1 MIGILKRYLLGDL
14 PRLRTE
20 VLAIFTKSARENAVT
35 PFRIGPKRAILIGDP
50 ALVRHVLV
58 ENQANYDKCTP
69 AFRSVSVALG
79 NGLLTSN
86 GAFWRRQRRIAQPAF
101 HADKLERLA
110 PIFSRLAAECGDR
123 WERAA
128 SEGTPVDACA
138 EMMRTTLEG
147 VAECLFGADL
157 SDKAAEIYRLFPT
170 ILNEL
175 ARRVTSGIALP
186 LWIPTQGNR
195 RLRAVLCEFQGI
207 VDGMIERK
215 RARIRQAVAEG
226 ASSPDLLTVLMSS
239 KDEESGESMS
249 DRQLRDEVMTMLI
262 AGHETTAN
270 ALSWIWYLL
279 DRHPE
284 EQERLLEEVVREL
297 GGETPS
303 FANINRLKRLRM
315 VFMEALRLY
324 PPVWMIDRRAL
335 GADRLGEI
343 SVSKGDLVIIS
354 SYALHRK
361 PDLWKDPDLFRP
373 ERFEPGHEEQTNKFA
388 YLPFGSG
395 PRVCMGM
402 GFAMIES
409 QIILATLLTRFRA
422 RLWEQSTI
430 LPRPIVTL
438 RPEKPVLLRLEKLN
452 V

>member
-1 MIGILKRYLLGDL
+1 
-14 PRLRTE
+14 
-20 VLAIFTKSARENAVT
+20 
-35 PFRIGPKRAILIGDP
+35 
-50 ALVRHVLV
+50 
-58 ENQANYDKCTP
+58 
-69 AFRSVSVALG
+69 
-79 NGLLTSN
+79 
-86 GAFWRRQRRIAQPAF
+86 
-101 HADKLERLA
+101 
-110 PIFSRLAAECGDR
+110 
-123 WERAA
+123 
-128 SEGTPVDACA
+128 
-138 EMMRTTLEG
+138 MMRTTLEG

-157 SDKAAEIYRLFPT
+157 SDKAADIYRLFPT

-175 ARRVTSGIALP
+175 ARRVTSGMALP

-195 RLRAVLCEFQGI
+195 GLRAALREFQGI

-215 RARIRQAVAEG
+215 RARISEAGEG
-226 ASSPDLLTVLMSS
+226 GSSSPDLLTVLMSS
-239 KDEESGESMS
+239 KDEETGETMS

-284 EQERLLEEVVREL
+284 EQEVLREEVVREL
-297 GGETPS
+297 AGETPS
-303 FANINRLKRLRM
+303 FANIHRLKRLRM

-335 GADRLGEI
+335 GPDRLGETP
-343 SVSKGDLVIIS
+343 VSKGDLVIIS
-354 SYALHRK
+354 SYAIHRK
-361 PDLWKDPDLFRP
+361 PGLWKDPDLFRP
-373 ERFEPGHEEQTNKFA
+373 ERFEPGHEEQPDKYA

-422 RLWEQSTI
+422 RLWEQGTI

-438 RPEKPVLLRLEKLN
+438 RPEKPVLLRLEKLTA
-452 V
+452 

>member
-1 MIGILKRYLLGDL
+1 MIGFLKHYLLGDL
-14 PRLRTE
+14 PRLRAE
-20 VLAIFTKSARENAVT
+20 VLAIFTESARENAVT
-35 PFRIGPKRAILIGDP
+35 PLRIGPKRGFLIGDP

-58 ENQANYDKCTP
+58 ENQANYDKRTP

-86 GAFWRRQRRIAQPAF
+86 GVFWRRQRRIAQPAF

-110 PIFSRLAAECGDR
+110 PIFSRLATECGNR

-128 SEGTPVDACA
+128 SEGKPVDACA

-157 SDKAAEIYRLFPT
+157 SDKAAEIYRLFPN

-195 RLRAVLCEFQGI
+195 RLRAALREFQGI
-207 VDGMIERK
+207 VHGMIERK
-215 RARIRQAVAEG
+215 RARIRQAGAEG
-226 ASSPDLLTVLMSS
+226 DSSPDLLSVLMSS
-239 KDEESGESMS
+239 KDEETGESMS

-279 DRHPE
+279 DLHPE
-284 EQERLLEEVVREL
+284 EQEMLREEVVREL
-297 GGETPS
+297 GGETPT
-303 FANINRLKRLRM
+303 FANIHRLKRLRM

-335 GADRLGEI
+335 GPDRLGET

-354 SYALHRK
+354 SYAIHRK
-361 PDLWKDPDLFRP
+361 PDLWKDPDFFRP
-373 ERFEPGHEEQTNKFA
+373 ERFEPGNEEQPNKFA

-422 RLWEQSTI
+422 RLWEQGTI

>member
-1 MIGILKRYLLGDL
+1 MIGFLKHYLLGDL

-20 VLAIFTKSARENAVT
+20 VLAIFTESARENAVT
-35 PFRIGPKRAILIGDP
+35 PLRIGPKRGLLIGDP

-58 ENQANYDKCTP
+58 ENQANYDKRTP

-101 HADKLERLA
+101 HADKLERLS

-195 RLRAVLCEFQGI
+195 GLRAALREFQGI

-215 RARIRQAVAEG
+215 RARIRQAGAEG
-226 ASSPDLLTVLMSS
+226 GSSPDLLTVLISS
-239 KDEESGESMS
+239 KDEETGETMS

-284 EQERLLEEVVREL
+284 EQEVLREEVLREL
-297 GGETPS
+297 GGETPT
-303 FANINRLKRLRM
+303 FANIHRLKRLRM

-335 GADRLGEI
+335 GADRLGET

-354 SYALHRK
+354 SYAIHRK
-361 PDLWKDPDLFRP
+361 PDLWKEPDLFRP
-373 ERFEPGHEEQTNKFA
+373 ERFEPGKEEQPNKFA

-422 RLWEQSTI
+422 RLWELGTI

-438 RPEKPVLLRLEKLN
+438 RPEKPVLLRLEKLTA
-452 V
+452 

>member
-1 MIGILKRYLLGDL
+1 MIRMLKRYLLGDL
-14 PRLRTE
+14 PRLRTD
-20 VLAIFTKSARENAVT
+20 VLGIFAESARENALT
-35 PFRIGPKRAILIGDP
+35 PLRIGPKRAFLIGDP

-58 ENQANYDKCTP
+58 ENHTNYDKCTP

-86 GAFWRRQRRIAQPAF
+86 GTFWRRQRRIAQPAF

-110 PIFSRLAAECGDR
+110 PIFSRLAAECADR

-128 SEGTPVDACA
+128 SAGTPVDACA

-157 SDKAAEIYRLFPT
+157 SDKAADIYRLFPD
-170 ILNEL
+170 ILHEL
-175 ARRVTSGIALP
+175 SRRVSSGIALP

-195 RLRAVLCEFQGI
+195 RLGAALSEFHRI

-215 RARIRQAVAEG
+215 RARIREAGEG
-226 ASSPDLLTVLMSS
+226 SASSPDLLTVLMSS
-239 KDEESGESMS
+239 KDDVTGESMS

-284 EQERLLEEVVREL
+284 EQERLREEVVCEL
-297 GGETPS
+297 DGETPS
-303 FANINRLKRLRM
+303 FANIHRLKRLRM

-324 PPVWMIDRRAL
+324 PPVWMIDRRAM
-335 GADRLGEI
+335 GPDRLGNTQ
-343 SVSKGDLVIIS
+343 VSKGDLVIIS
-354 SYALHRK
+354 SYAIHRK
-361 PDLWKDPDLFRP
+361 PDLWHDPDLFRP
-373 ERFEPGHEEQTNKFA
+373 ERFEPGHEEQPNKFA

-409 QIILATLLTRFRA
+409 QIILATLLLRFRA
-422 RLWEQSTI
+422 RLWEPATI

-438 RPEKPVLLRLEKLN
+438 RPEKPVLLKLEKLN

>member
-1 MIGILKRYLLGDL
+1 
-14 PRLRTE
+14 
-20 VLAIFTKSARENAVT
+20 
-35 PFRIGPKRAILIGDP
+35 
-50 ALVRHVLV
+50 
-58 ENQANYDKCTP
+58 
-69 AFRSVSVALG
+69 
-79 NGLLTSN
+79 
-86 GAFWRRQRRIAQPAF
+86 
-101 HADKLERLA
+101 
-110 PIFSRLAAECGDR
+110 
-123 WERAA
+123 
-128 SEGTPVDACA
+128 
-138 EMMRTTLEG
+138 MMRTTLEG

-157 SDKAAEIYRLFPT
+157 SDKAADIYRLFPT

-175 ARRVTSGIALP
+175 ARRVTSGMALP

-195 RLRAVLCEFQGI
+195 GLRAALREFQGI

-215 RARIRQAVAEG
+215 RARIREAGEG
-226 ASSPDLLTVLMSS
+226 GSSSTDLLTVLISS
-239 KDEESGESMS
+239 KDEETGETMS

-284 EQERLLEEVVREL
+284 EQERLREEVVREL

-303 FANINRLKRLRM
+303 FANIHRLKRLRM
-315 VFMEALRLY
+315 VFLESLRLY

-335 GADRLGEI
+335 GPDRLGETQ
-343 SVSKGDLVIIS
+343 VSKGDLVIIS
-354 SYALHRK
+354 SYAIHRK

-373 ERFEPGHEEQTNKFA
+373 ERFEPGHEEQPNKYA

-409 QIILATLLTRFRA
+409 QIILATLLSRFRA
-422 RLWEQSTI
+422 RLREPAAI
-430 LPRPIVTL
+430 RPRPIVTL
-438 RPEKPVLLRLEKLN
+438 RPEKPILLQLEKLKA
-452 V
+452 

>member
-1 MIGILKRYLLGDL
+1 MIRILKHYLLGDL

-20 VLAIFTKSARENAVT
+20 VLGIFTESARENAVT
-35 PFRIGPKRAILIGDP
+35 PFRIGPKQAFLIGDP

-58 ENQANYDKCTP
+58 ENQANYDKRTP

-128 SEGTPVDACA
+128 SEGVPVDACA
-138 EMMRTTLEG
+138 DMMRTTLEG

-157 SDKAAEIYRLFPT
+157 SDKAADIYRLFPT

-175 ARRVTSGIALP
+175 ARRVTSGMALP

-195 RLRAVLCEFQGI
+195 GLRAALREFQGI

-215 RARIRQAVAEG
+215 RARISEAGEG
-226 ASSPDLLTVLMSS
+226 GSSPPDLLTVLMSS
-239 KDEESGESMS
+239 KDEETGETMS

-284 EQERLLEEVVREL
+284 EQEVLREEVVREL
-297 GGETPS
+297 AGETPS
-303 FANINRLKRLRM
+303 FANIHRLKRLRM

-335 GADRLGEI
+335 GPDRLGETQ
-343 SVSKGDLVIIS
+343 VSKGDLVIIS
-354 SYALHRK
+354 SYAIHRK

-373 ERFEPGHEEQTNKFA
+373 ERFEPGHEEQPNKYA

-409 QIILATLLTRFRA
+409 QIILATLLSRFRA
-422 RLWEQSTI
+422 RLREPAAIS
-430 LPRPIVTL
+430 PRPIVTL
-438 RPEKPVLLRLEKLN
+438 RPEKPILLQLEKLKA
-452 V
+452 